1 MIPRG
6 IVRLFFV
13 YEKIISECS
22 YVEQSDGV
30 I

>member
-13 YEKIISECS
+13 YEKIFSECS
-22 YVEQSDGV
+22 YVEQSDIV